1 MTEQEWLDASDPR
14 RMLEILRKIR
24 KVSNRKLR
32 LFAVACC
39 RHIWPLLC
47 DDASRRAVQVAER
60 FADGL
65 ANSEHLSAALEALL
79 KTLRVRGAQNSALVA
94 SVYAAVDE
102 GVVPGRPSGHVQ
114 NESMFD
120 EGANFHAAADLA
132 AWHAARSAQG
142 KAFKRQQ
149 KLQSSSLR
157 DIAGNPFRPKPVFE
171 PAWRAPGVLA
181 LAREMYNSGTFNRMP
196 ALADALQAA
205 GCTDDDILR
214 HCRVPTAHA
223 RGCWVVDLILNRE

>member
-1 MTEQEWLDASDPR
+1 MTEQEWLDASEPR
-14 RMLEILRKIR
+14 TMLEILRKIR

-65 ANSEHLSAALEALL
+65 ANIEHLSVALETLL
-79 KTLRVRGAQNSALVA
+79 KMLRVRGAQDAALVA

-102 GVVPGRPSGHVQ
+102 GVVPGRPSGHVE
-114 NESMFD
+114 NESMCD
-120 EGANFHAAADLA
+120 EGANFHAAANLA

-171 PAWRAPGVLA
+171 PAWRTPGVLA
-181 LAREMYNSGTFNRMP
+181 LAREMYENLAFHRM
-196 ALADALQAA
+196 AVLADLLQSA
-205 GCTDDDILR
+205 GCADSDILE
-214 HCRVPTAHA
+214 HCRAPTDHT
-223 RGCWVVDLILNRE
+223 RGCWVVDLILERE